1 MKFEPFDIGR
11 FLIVPGKRFHL
22 ALIKAKVRAGV
33 MEKVASITRKYG
45 VKIVY
50 LSYSMQREYGKP
62 ITAIAFLDMTD
73 STITAEELAK
83 EVRSLDVVEEV
94 REVKP
99 EIEGFICDMLS
110 FPLVIGKDRVIIL
123 REQGIKGIICGLR
136 KRLGSAAEA
145 IQYFSGFE
153 AGLEYGKSHIKL
165 GKALGIKKAS
175 EIFSKISAPLF
186 TPIGFGLMEV
196 VKITDEPPYAL
207 IRVYRCFECECC
219 DEKTERPYSHLVRG
233 MSAGLFTSL
242 FKTEMFARETKCIAK
257 GDPYCEFKITPQK
270 DRKSKIM

>member
-45 VKIVY
+45 VTVVY

-62 ITAIAFLDMTD
+62 ITAVAFLDMTD

-83 EVRSLDVVEEV
+83 EVRALDVVEEV

-145 IQYFSGFE
+145 IQYFLGFE